1 MDLRFFPAEL
11 RALPQWMVA
20 GSGEPGSRDYKRPI
34 NAKTGSWGS
43 PTDPSTWCTFEEAMA
58 SPYPL
63 KGFVFHH
70 TDPFAVID
78 LDTYKARNEDVK
90 NLHGEIARHADT
102 YSETSQSGLG
112 THIIGIGHV
121 PEGAN
126 NEANSLEVYS
136 TGRFM
141 ICTGKAASVKPVSDI
156 QPLLDYLYPL
166 LKNGGSYGVANW
178 RDLGEGEDSGL
189 TDAELVQRASEAV
202 NGDKF
207 VRLCRGD
214 MSDYG
219 NDWSDADMALIQFLC
234 FYSTDNVQVAR
245 IFHMSE
251 LANREKAHR
260 PDYVPRTI
268 TRARQMLERD
278 QPPPVD
284 PTAMLERAKQVAE
297 QHKLETVKAAVT
309 SLPLPVTPPPDV
321 RPVATPP
328 GLLGELA
335 AYVEASSKRPVPEIA
350 LVTSIAILAGIVGRN
365 YNISETGLNQYL
377 LLLAK
382 TGTGKESVQS
392 SIDRLF
398 LEVQKTIPAADR
410 FLGPAAFSSGPAL
423 IKRFSEQPVFSS
435 VMGEFGILL
444 KNMISPRANAADK
457 TLMRALLDLY
467 SKSGWGQ
474 MLRSSV
480 YSDKE
485 KNTTIVHA
493 PALTILG
500 ETAPEPFF
508 AGLDEAAIE
517 NGFLPRFMVVEY
529 TGDRPRRNKNALATP
544 PSALVQRVAD
554 LCATVLQ
561 MEQSASC
568 CTVGVDPAALKMLD
582 EFDEFV
588 DDTMRG
594 SNETTRQLWNRAH
607 LKALR
612 LSALVAVGVNPYS
625 PVVTVVDAS
634 WAINMVKRDVA
645 VLHKRFISGDVGE
658 GDSKLRADLVGVI
671 RKYLATGSRQF
682 GQYHA
687 KGCLPGRF
695 LAQATAARSA
705 FKNDRRGANRA
716 LKEVLAHMVDT
727 GELALVPKNQ
737 ATEWFKTSGAVYCL
751 GDTWSDDDV

>member
-20 GSGEPGSRDYKRPI
+20 GSGEPGTPDYKRPI
-34 NAKTGSWGS
+34 NARTGGWGS
-43 PTDPSTWCTFEEAMA
+43 ATNPATWCTFEEAMA

-63 KGFVFHH
+63 KGFVFSES
-70 TDPFAVID
+70 DPFAVID
-78 LDTYKARNEDVK
+78 LDTYKAKTDDVR
-90 NLHGEIARHADT
+90 NLHGEIIRHAET
-102 YSETSQSGLG
+102 YQEKSQSGLG
-112 THIIGIGHV
+112 THIIGVGHV

-141 ICTGKAASVKPVSDI
+141 ICTGNASSLKPLTNI
-156 QPLLDYLYPL
+156 QELLDYLYPL

-189 TDAELVQRASEAV
+189 TDAALVERASEAV

-245 IFHMSE
+245 LFHMSE
-251 LANREKAHR
+251 LANRDKAHR

-284 PTAMLERAKQVAE
+284 ATALLARAKAVSEAYNQQPV
-297 QHKLETVKAAVT
+297 TKAPAITPPV
-309 SLPLPVTPPPDV
+309 PVTPPPDTK
-321 RPVATPP
+321 PIALPP

-335 AYVEASSKRPVPEIA
+335 QYVEASAKRPVPEIA

-398 LEVQKTIPAADR
+398 VEVQKTIPAADR

-423 IKRFSEQPVFSS
+423 IKRFGEQPVFSS

-554 LCATVLQ
+554 LCSTVLQ

-568 CTVGVDPAALKMLD
+568 CTVGVDPQALALLD
-582 EFDEFV
+582 EFDEYV

-612 LSALVAVGVNPYS
+612 LSALVAVGVNPYA
-625 PVVTVVDAS
+625 PVVNVVEAS

-658 GDSKLRADLVGVI
+658 GDSKLRADLLGVVT
-671 RKYLATGSRQF
+671 KYMATGSKVF
-682 GQYHA
+682 GAYHER
-687 KGCLPGRF
+687 GCIPNKF
-695 LAQATAARSA
+695 LLQQTANRTA
-705 FKNDRRGANRA
+705 FKNDRRGSNKA
-716 LKEVLAHMVDT
+716 LKDTLTNMVEA
-727 GELALVPKNQ
+727 GELTVVPKQN
-737 ATEWFKTSGAVYCL
+737 ALDWFKTSQTVYAL
-751 GDTWSDDDV
+751 GDSWGS